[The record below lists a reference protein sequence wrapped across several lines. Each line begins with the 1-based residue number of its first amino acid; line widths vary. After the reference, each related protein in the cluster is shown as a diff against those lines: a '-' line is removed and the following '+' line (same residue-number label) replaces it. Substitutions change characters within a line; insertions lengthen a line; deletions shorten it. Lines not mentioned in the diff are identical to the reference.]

1 MRTESR
7 PILAIL
13 DHDGVLVD
21 SLPYHQQAWVELGR
35 REGLDITDEFIHKTF
50 GMTNPSIFEL
60 LLGNRVDAATLAR
73 YSDLKEECYRDLAR
87 GRIQLLSG
95 AREMLDRLTSAGF
108 LLAVGT
114 SGVRPNIELTIAQ
127 CGLDGRFAS
136 IASLEDISRGK
147 PDPEV
152 FLVAA
157 MKAGVEPRRSVVFED
172 APFGI
177 EAAKAAD
184 MLAVGITTTHHAGT
198 LENAGADLVVDSF
211 DQIDAADLLR
221 QIQLR
226 S

>member
-1 MRTESR
+1 MRTELR
-7 PILAIL
+7 PFLAIL

-21 SLPYHQQAWVELGR
+21 SLPFHQQAWVELGR

-95 AREMLDRLTSAGF
+95 AREMLDRLTSSGF

-114 SGVRPNIELTIAQ
+114 SGVRPNIELTIAE
-127 CGLDGRFAS
+127 CGLTGRFSS

-152 FLVAA
+152 FLLAA
-157 MKAGVEPRRSVVFED
+157 ERLGVPPERCVVFED
-172 APFGI
+172 APAGV
-177 EAAKAAD
+177 EAGKRAGMKVVA
-184 MLAVGITTTHHAGT
+184 LTTTRPPEA
-198 LENAGADLVVDSF
+198 LQQADRILSDLGAAIPSEVKRWF
-211 DQIDAADLLR
+211 FP
-221 QIQLR
+221 
-226 S
+226 